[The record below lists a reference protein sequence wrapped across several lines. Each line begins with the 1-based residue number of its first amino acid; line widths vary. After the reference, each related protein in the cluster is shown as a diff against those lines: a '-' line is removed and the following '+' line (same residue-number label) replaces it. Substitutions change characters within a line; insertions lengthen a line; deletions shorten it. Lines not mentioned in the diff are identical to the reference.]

1 MSSHC
6 GVVLLPADLAGALGN
21 GDGVLVPGDGVL
33 LPDDSFSGE
42 SLTQGDLTAKS
53 VTADDQALNSG
64 TRSVSSLLSF
74 LSPICVSSSVNPDF
88 PSSHRDKPTASP
100 TEVTPN
106 KFKGRGLTKPDDV
119 GSPESDSAHPTEESF
134 ELGFAGLKRKKQRS
148 VLVNDSKLLHDYS
161 VKLVNCSLC
170 RRSISSSQLRQHME
184 TVHEISISYDCDVCH
199 ESGFKSK
206 LALRV
211 HLLNL
216 HRLHC
221 CICRKKLPSNEALL
235 AHRKKHNDEPFDC
248 RECGKSFSSE
258 SVLVQH
264 FFIQHPLTAFSCR
277 DCVHFFHSAFEKRT
291 HDRIVHQRHP
301 FLCPT
306 CKTKFLVKRSYLLH
320 LKAAKCKAMPKECP
334 HCRLVLAD
342 QSLFRIHK
350 AGCRFKRSYSKERRS
365 TGQAIAHE
373 SVEEGDSDPRGR
385 GGHEV
390 RSDPNA
396 RPGIASRLSSSNL
409 SFLEEK
415 SRTQSSADVFVEKN
429 RIEIQSLRQI
439 KISVVPEISS
449 PSRAKCLAPSSLTA
463 SFHNALS
470 FDHQP
475 STLQYSNDVE
485 VNVPEI
491 ILPNK
496 AESVEPF
503 DAPWQTSPYEN
514 IPQERCIHETES
526 GRGFPDQEA
535 DGSLDV
541 GEVLGEIFKS
551 SALSPRSSVSP
562 HVFPPDISSV
572 QVENTQRRSVDRGTK
587 LGAPAD

>member
-1 MSSHC
+1 
-6 GVVLLPADLAGALGN
+6 
-21 GDGVLVPGDGVL
+21 
-33 LPDDSFSGE
+33 
-42 SLTQGDLTAKS
+42 
-53 VTADDQALNSG
+53 
-64 TRSVSSLLSF
+64 
-74 LSPICVSSSVNPDF
+74 
-88 PSSHRDKPTASP
+88 
-100 TEVTPN
+100 
-106 KFKGRGLTKPDDV
+106 
-119 GSPESDSAHPTEESF
+119 
-134 ELGFAGLKRKKQRS
+134 
-148 VLVNDSKLLHDYS
+148 
-161 VKLVNCSLC
+161 
-170 RRSISSSQLRQHME
+170 
-184 TVHEISISYDCDVCH
+184 
-199 ESGFKSK
+199 
-206 LALRV
+206 
-211 HLLNL
+211 
-216 HRLHC
+216 
-221 CICRKKLPSNEALL
+221 
-235 AHRKKHNDEPFDC
+235 
-248 RECGKSFSSE
+248 
-258 SVLVQH
+258 
-264 FFIQHPLTAFSCR
+264 
-277 DCVHFFHSAFEKRT
+277 
-291 HDRIVHQRHP
+291 
-301 FLCPT
+301 
-306 CKTKFLVKRSYLLH
+306 
-320 LKAAKCKAMPKECP
+320 MPKECP

-503 DAPWQTSPYEN
+503 DAPWQTSPYDN

-526 GRGFPDQEA
+526 GFGFPDQKADGSLEVGEVLGPERCIPVTETGCGFPDQEA
-535 DGSLDV
+535 NGSLDV

-551 SALSPRSSVSP
+551 AALSPQSSVSP
-562 HVFPPDISSV
+562 HEFPSV
-572 QVENTQRRSVDRGTK
+572 QVEYTQRCSVDRGIK
-587 LGAPAD
+587 LEAPAD